1 MNLLAA
7 YIAFRVTMSYLDQE
21 ESNMKRAL
29 EATSK
34 AAAAMHD
41 SEF

>member
-1 MNLLAA
+1 LNFLAA
-7 YIAFRVTMSYLDQE
+7 YIAYRVTMSYLDQE
-21 ESNMKRAL
+21 ELNMKRAL

-34 AAAAMHD
+34 AAAVHD

>member
-7 YIAFRVTMSYLDQE
+7 YIAYRVTMSFLDE
-21 ESNMKRAL
+21 DESNMKRAL

-34 AAAAMHD
+34 AAAMHD